1 MSREELETM
10 ITAIVAEAM
19 FSNFH
24 ALKKEVL
31 KNAGIS
37 TIDPIEFSSCEG
49 PLCIMDYEDSYTDY
63 ATDVV
68 YAGERFTVI
77 GRHPERVRVKA
88 AS

>member
-1 MSREELETM
+1 M
-10 ITAIVAEAM
+10 IASIVAEAM
-19 FSNFH
+19 FNNFH

-49 PLCIMDYEDSYTDY
+49 PLCIMEYEDQYTDY
-63 ATDVV
+63 STDVL
-68 YAGERFTVI
+68 YNGEKFTVI